1 MRRYLPRSIFVRS
14 LLIVLVPIVILQ
26 IVLAIVFY
34 ERHWENVTRY
44 LTNAVAG
51 DIQALIWIY
60 YTHEA
65 GDLPDKALVIGRR
78 FFDFSSR
85 FLPGT
90 RLPESVPAATRQ
102 TRVERLLG
110 QSLDHTV
117 RLPFI
122 IDNTQQSNTV
132 VRIEMPEGVLVVSIP
147 NRRVESRTTD
157 LFVYWMLG
165 TSAALALVAAYFVRQ
180 QIRPINRL
188 ASAAEKFGRGIID
201 VEFKPSG
208 AAEVRRAAHAF
219 LAMRERIR
227 RQIEQR
233 TFMLASVSHDLRSPL
248 TRMKLEL
255 AFIGET
261 EEVAN
266 LRRDIEEM
274 EHMVDVYLAFARGQG
289 EETSQAFDLAAVIR
303 EVTAE
308 AASPVE
314 TRVTEDLPFLGRAG
328 AVKRCLTN
336 IVDNACRYGTVT
348 VLEARREN
356 GSIAITLDDDGTG
369 IPEASRAEA
378 FQAFTRLDASRDPNL
393 SGSGLGLTIA
403 SDVVKSHGGDIFLED
418 SPLGGL
424 RVRITLPGD
433 EPSS

>member
-1 MRRYLPRSIFVRS
+1 MRRYLPRSIFIRS

-60 YTHEA
+60 YTHES
-65 GDLPDKALVIGRR
+65 GDLPDEALVIGRR
-78 FFDFSSR
+78 FFGFSSR
-85 FLPGT
+85 FLPDI
-90 RLPESVPAATRQ
+90 RLPESVPATRQ
-102 TRVERLLG
+102 TRVERLLDHA
-110 QSLDHTV
+110 LDHAI

-122 IDNTQQSNTV
+122 IDTTQPPDTV
-132 VRIEMPEGVLVVSIP
+132 VSIEMPDGVLVVRIP
-147 NRRVESRTTD
+147 KRRVESRTTD

-165 TSAALALVAAYFVRQ
+165 TSAALALIAAYFVRQ

-188 ASAAEKFGRGIID
+188 ATAAEKFGRGIID

-303 EVTAE
+303 EVAAE

-314 TRVTEDLPFLGRAG
+314 TRVTEDLPFLGRTG
-328 AVKRCLTN
+328 AIKRCLTN
-336 IVDNACRYGTVT
+336 IVDNACRYGTET

-424 RVRITLPGD
+424 RVRITLPGKD
-433 EPSS
+433 PSS

>member
-1 MRRYLPRSIFVRS
+1 MRRYLPRSIFIRS

-65 GDLPDKALVIGRR
+65 GDLPDEALIIGRR
-78 FFDFSSR
+78 FFDFSPR
-85 FLPGT
+85 FLPDT
-90 RLPESVPAATRQ
+90 HLPESVPATRQ

-110 QSLDHTV
+110 QALDRTV
-117 RLPFI
+117 RLPFN
-122 IDNTQQSNTV
+122 IDTTQPPFTV
-132 VRIEMPEGVLVVSIP
+132 VSIEMPEGVLVVSIP
-147 NRRVESRTTD
+147 KRRVESRTTD

-188 ASAAEKFGRGIID
+188 ATAAEKFGRGIID

-208 AAEVRRAAHAF
+208 AAEVRQAAHAF

-289 EETSQAFDLAAVIR
+289 EETMQAFDLAAVIR

-328 AVKRCLTN
+328 AIKRCLAN

-348 VLEARREN
+348 VLEARRDN

-433 EPSS
+433 DPSS

>member
-1 MRRYLPRSIFVRS
+1 MRRYLPRSIFIRS

-65 GDLPDKALVIGRR
+65 GDLSDEALVIGRR
-78 FFDFSSR
+78 FFGFSSR

-90 RLPESVPAATRQ
+90 RLPESVPATRQ

-110 QSLDHTV
+110 QALEHAV

-122 IDNTQQSNTV
+122 IDTTHLADTV
-132 VRIEMPEGVLVVSIP
+132 VSIEMPEGVLVVSFP

-188 ASAAEKFGRGIID
+188 ATAAEKFGRGIVD

-303 EVTAE
+303 EVAAE

-314 TRVTEDLPFLGRAG
+314 TRVTEDLPFLGRTG
-328 AVKRCLTN
+328 AIKRCLTN

-348 VLEARREN
+348 VFEARREN
-356 GSIAITLDDDGTG
+356 GSIAITLDDDGAG

-378 FQAFTRLDASRDPNL
+378 FQAFTRLDTSRDPNL

-403 SDVVKSHGGDIFLED
+403 SDVVKSHGGEIFLED

-433 EPSS
+433 DPSS